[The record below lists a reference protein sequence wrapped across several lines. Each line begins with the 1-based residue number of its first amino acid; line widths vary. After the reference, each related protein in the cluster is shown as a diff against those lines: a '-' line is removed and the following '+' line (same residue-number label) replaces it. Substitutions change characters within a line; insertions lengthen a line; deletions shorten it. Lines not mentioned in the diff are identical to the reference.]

1 MENNGARVSKGN
13 LMRVLNRILTTLQ
26 EIVSEL
32 KKLNANKDSGYIEK
46 TEKAEKPDTKY
57 NNNNR
62 SFRKGPQ

>member
-32 KKLNANKDSGYIEK
+32 KKLNANKDSSYIEK
-46 TEKAEKPDTKY
+46 TEKTDTKY